1 MQMKKK
7 IIFIITKGIWGGTT
21 SYVFDLVSN
30 LPKEEYDSLV
40 IFGNGDEL
48 KNKLEGQNIP
58 YVQIK
63 EMDRD
68 FSIKKEIE
76 TAKKL
81 YKILKEEK
89 PDIVHLNSSKAGG
102 LGSIVARLLGIK
114 KIIFTLHGLAS
125 NEKRPLYQKYI
136 ILFFHWLTILLSTK
150 TISVSMKTK
159 IDLRE
164 LPFIKDKIEV
174 VRNGIKPFSY
184 LEKNQASKEL
194 QQITNIKENDFIVG
208 TISELHK
215 NKNVDT
221 MIDVVSEL
229 KDKIPNIK
237 YVVIGEGEE
246 RSRLQLKIDTI
257 GLNENVLLIGKVEN
271 AKRLLK
277 AFDIFVLTSKTEALP
292 YVLLEAGFVGLPIL
306 ASRVGGIPEIID
318 NDKSGILVRPRK
330 EDIKNGLIYLLK
342 NPNLMIQF
350 SNEINKKIKEDFT
363 FEKMM
368 EKTLQIYLS

>member
-1 MQMKKK
+1 
-7 IIFIITKGIWGGTT
+7 
-21 SYVFDLVSN
+21 
-30 LPKEEYDSLV
+30 
-40 IFGNGDEL
+40 
-48 KNKLEGQNIP
+48 
-58 YVQIK
+58 
-63 EMDRD
+63 
-68 FSIKKEIE
+68 
-76 TAKKL
+76 
-81 YKILKEEK
+81 
-89 PDIVHLNSSKAGG
+89 
-102 LGSIVARLLGIK
+102 
-114 KIIFTLHGLAS
+114 
-125 NEKRPLYQKYI
+125 
-136 ILFFHWLTILLSTK
+136 
-150 TISVSMKTK
+150 MKTK

-246 RSRLQLKIDTI
+246 RSRLQSKIDTL

-330 EDIKNGLIYLLK
+330 EDIKNGLVYLLK

>member
-1 MQMKKK
+1 
-7 IIFIITKGIWGGTT
+7 
-21 SYVFDLVSN
+21 
-30 LPKEEYDSLV
+30 
-40 IFGNGDEL
+40 
-48 KNKLEGQNIP
+48 
-58 YVQIK
+58 
-63 EMDRD
+63 
-68 FSIKKEIE
+68 
-76 TAKKL
+76 
-81 YKILKEEK
+81 
-89 PDIVHLNSSKAGG
+89 
-102 LGSIVARLLGIK
+102 
-114 KIIFTLHGLAS
+114 
-125 NEKRPLYQKYI
+125 
-136 ILFFHWLTILLSTK
+136 
-150 TISVSMKTK
+150 MKTK

-330 EDIKNGLIYLLK
+330 EDIKNGLVYLLK